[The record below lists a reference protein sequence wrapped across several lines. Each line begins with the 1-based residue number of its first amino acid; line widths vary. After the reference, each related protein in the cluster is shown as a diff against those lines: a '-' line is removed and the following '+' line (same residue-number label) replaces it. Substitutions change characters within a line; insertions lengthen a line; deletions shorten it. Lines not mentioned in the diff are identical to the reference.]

1 MIQRIFYPV
10 GQGAFYSERHMSN
23 NINIVYD
30 CGTEYKNRNNKGIK
44 SVVHQSFS
52 KDEVIDILFIS
63 HFDFDH
69 ISLIDE
75 LMSTVKEVKNVV
87 IPLLP
92 EEQVNLLSKLY
103 GALQAPNLVELVT
116 NPLGFF
122 GNNTRVVFVESS
134 SEELNKSEEPI
145 SLSDLESGSKRTS
158 GTPLNI
164 NGIRDW
170 VFIPYNYEFPERS
183 KEFLD
188 KLNKEAHKKMIDV
201 EELKNDPK
209 YIFKAKKTKELR
221 GIYKSISGGINQN
234 SMFLYS
240 GPKSSAHHL
249 HMSYWNGKCRHYDIH
264 WYNYCFRQLHF
275 KSHRVACLY
284 TGDGDLNKVDV
295 ESICGGYRE
304 MVGTI
309 QIPHHGSLPSFN
321 EKVLT
326 DEYFLCPISVGKNNS
341 YGHPS
346 AKVLGQILSH
356 KSYPILVTEDVDS
369 TFVEAIC

>member
-1 MIQRIFYPV
+1 MIQRTFHPV
-10 GQGAFYSERHMSN
+10 GQGAYYSERHISN

-75 LMSTVKEVKNVV
+75 LMNTVKEVKNVV
-87 IPLLP
+87 IPLLSFK
-92 EEQVNLLSKLY
+92 QVNLLSNLY
-103 GALQAPNLVELVT
+103 EALQAHNLVELVK

-122 GNNTRVVFVESS
+122 GNNTRVVVVKSS
-134 SEELNKSEEPI
+134 SEGLNESKEPI
-145 SLSDLESGSKRTS
+145 SLSDLSSNSERLS
-158 GTPLNI
+158 GTPLSI

-170 VFIPYNYEFPERS
+170 VFIPYNYEFLERS

-188 KLNKEAHKKMIDV
+188 KLNKEANKKMIDV
-201 EELKNDPK
+201 KELKTDPK

-221 GIYKSISGGINQN
+221 EIYKSISGGINQN

-240 GPKSSAHHL
+240 GPKSSEHNL
-249 HMSYWNGKCRHYDIH
+249 YMSYWNRKCCHCNIH
-264 WYNYCFRQLHF
+264 WCNCCFRQLHF

-295 ESICGGYRE
+295 DNICGGYRE
-304 MVGTI
+304 MIGTI

-356 KSYPILVTEDVDS
+356 ESCPILVTEDADS
-369 TFVEAIC
+369 TFIEAIC

>member
-1 MIQRIFYPV
+1 MIQRTFHPV
-10 GQGAFYSERHMSN
+10 GQGAYYSERHISN

-52 KDEVIDILFIS
+52 KDEIIDILFIS

-75 LMSTVKEVKNVV
+75 LMNTVKEVKNVV
-87 IPLLP
+87 IPLLSSK
-92 EEQVNLLSKLY
+92 QVNLLSNLY
-103 GALQAPNLVELVT
+103 EALQAPNLVKLVT
-116 NPLGFF
+116 SPRIFF
-122 GNNTRVVFVESS
+122 GNKTRIVKVERS
-134 SEELNKSEEPI
+134 SERPNESQESTNLSNSVQDLNI
-145 SLSDLESGSKRTS
+145 SS
-158 GTPLNI
+158 GTPLII
-164 NGIRDW
+164 NGFQDW
-170 VFIPYNYEFPERS
+170 VFVPYNYKFPERS

-188 KLNKEAHKKMIDV
+188 KLNEEAYKKMIDV
-201 EELKNDPK
+201 EGLKDDPK
-209 YIFKAKKTKELR
+209 CVFKAKKTKELR
-221 GIYKSISGGINQN
+221 EIYKSISGGINQN

-240 GPKSSAHHL
+240 GPKSSEHNL
-249 HMSYWNGKCRHYDIH
+249 YMSYWNGKCCHCDIH
-264 WYNYCFRQLHF
+264 WCNCCFRQLHF

-295 ESICGGYRE
+295 ENICRGYSG
-304 MVGTI
+304 MIGTI
-309 QIPHHGSLPSFN
+309 QIPHHGSSPSFN

-356 KSYPILVTEDVDS
+356 ESYPILVTEDVDS
-369 TFVEAIC
+369 TFIEKIY